1 MNNMLMI
8 FLIRAIE
15 YICGNPKEIYKEDY
29 KESYKESYKE
39 IGCDYF
45 FYDLETQEFNA
56 I

>member
-15 YICGNPKEIYKEDY
+15 YICGNPKEIYKETY
-29 KESYKESYKE
+29 KETYKE

>member
-1 MNNMLMI
+1 MNIFMNNMLMI

-15 YICGNPKEIYKEDY
+15 YICGNPKEIYKETY
-29 KESYKESYKE
+29 KETYKE